1 MVTEGGRILSMI
13 SDLISSMSLSEGI
26 GVLKVSL
33 EFLKFICRMIH
44 HSTRVYSKQCLFSV
58 SGEVVDKI
66 KFMSRRFKL
75 LEQALVAEA
84 QVNRAVELGIQ
95 QNPNHPVM
103 SLNAR

>member
-1 MVTEGGRILSMI
+1 MT
-13 SDLISSMSLSEGI
+13 
-26 GVLKVSL
+26 
-33 EFLKFICRMIH
+33 
-44 HSTRVYSKQCLFSV
+44 V

-66 KFMSRRFKL
+66 KFMSGRIKL

-103 SLNAR
+103 SLNARYTLFSYYYWV